1 MCSVLLDVNA
11 NTINPINVPIDGS
24 RRKLSNGGHIIS
36 GRLERSSSRDF
47 WTGVVGGFVCGMRG
61 RSSTKHP
68 GIIFILL
75 QGGFLARIGGY
86 RWKER
91 DEAVLEHY
99 TELNSD
105 LLKRMT
111 EYVSSWS
118 RVEHRSRVDYLS
130 KD

>member
-36 GRLERSSSRDF
+36 GRLERSSPRDF
-47 WTGVVGGFVCGMRG
+47 WTGVAGGFVCGMRG

-91 DEAVLEHY
+91 DEGSRTLHGVEFGSS
-99 TELNSD
+99 EEND
-105 LLKRMT
+105 GVCLKL
-111 EYVSSWS
+111 VSS
-118 RVEHRSRVDYLS
+118 
-130 KD
+130 